1 MFINDS
7 NYFQGVSQDGSIDFI
22 VTFDSVG
29 NEYLADIFE
38 ANIKRTNDAY
48 INTLSFTTL
57 TEAIEDLATYQLNI
71 R

>member
-7 NYFQGVSQDGSIDFI
+7 NYFQGVNQDGSIDFI

-38 ANIKRTNDAY
+38 ANIKITNDAY
-48 INTLSFTTL
+48 IDTLSFTTL